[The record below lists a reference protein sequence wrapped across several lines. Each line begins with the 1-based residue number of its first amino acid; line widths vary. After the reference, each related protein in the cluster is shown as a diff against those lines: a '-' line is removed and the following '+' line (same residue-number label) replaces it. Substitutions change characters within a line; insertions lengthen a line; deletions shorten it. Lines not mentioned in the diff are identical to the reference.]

1 MKDYMDKKDNASK
14 HVLKLSIE
22 IFIVA
27 ITIFVGVF
35 SDLIFNEGEAKL
47 ILSRTLGK
55 FFNLGN
61 LVTNNYIRIIETI
74 TVFLFVWVLNK
85 LAIWA
90 FKLFVSKKKQNTA
103 GNLLILSF
111 VKYFLIFIG
120 LIFIL
125 AAWGV
130 ESSTLLVSLGLI
142 GLVVSFSAQGLIE
155 DMISGI
161 FIIIEKQYEVGDIIN
176 LDGFRGQVIEINL
189 RTTKFLDPSNNDIKF
204 ITNSQ
209 IKSVINLSKKSSLAS
224 CLMSIEYSAD
234 LKKIES
240 ICTAFLP
247 SLKEKYEEIID
258 VPFYMGVSEL
268 SDSAVI
274 LRFGSFCDEKNKF
287 KVQRILNREMKLL
300 FDENNITI
308 PFPQVVVHKE

>member
-1 MKDYMDKKDNASK
+1 
-14 HVLKLSIE
+14 
-22 IFIVA
+22 
-27 ITIFVGVF
+27 
-35 SDLIFNEGEAKL
+35 
-47 ILSRTLGK
+47 
-55 FFNLGN
+55 
-61 LVTNNYIRIIETI
+61 
-74 TVFLFVWVLNK
+74 
-85 LAIWA
+85 
-90 FKLFVSKKKQNTA
+90 
-103 GNLLILSF
+103 
-111 VKYFLIFIG
+111 
-120 LIFIL
+120 
-125 AAWGV
+125 
-130 ESSTLLVSLGLI
+130 
-142 GLVVSFSAQGLIE
+142 
-155 DMISGI
+155 MISGI